1 MNYTHYDY
9 LDLAP
14 GASPS
19 RIDAAYTQ
27 VMERFGFGTTDAGQ
41 DLSGMVRL
49 IHAAYEALADP
60 VSRTAYDTRL
70 AQEAA
75 MADAELKAA
84 LDREALRLPR
94 RAAAQAGLATS
105 APAALAA

>member
-1 MNYTHYDY
+1 VNYTHYDY

-14 GASPS
+14 GASPT
-19 RIDAAYTQ
+19 RIDAAYRQ
-27 VMERFGFGTTDAGQ
+27 VLERFGYGSTDSGQ

-49 IHAAYEALADP
+49 IHAAYETLSNPQAR
-60 VSRTAYDTRL
+60 SAYDAKL

-84 LDREALRLPR
+84 LDREAMRPSRYLPD
-94 RAAAQAGLATS
+94 TS
-105 APAALAA
+105 PALSSAVGALAA